1 MPVLILDLLLFRQRE
16 RGVNI
21 AAIIRSAA
29 EHCDKYYI
37 YGWMARSVR
46 TDRTEKG
53 DGRRGETEKSVAVV
67 APFVVYLPPAN

>member
-1 MPVLILDLLLFRQRE
+1 M
-16 RGVNI
+16 NI

-53 DGRRGETEKSVAVV
+53 DGRRGETEKSVGVV
-67 APFVVYLPPAN
+67 APFVVCLRRTKGASHYAGIT